1 MERAESAAE
10 APRGPEAIRW
20 TGDND
25 EAVQGFLGSRFEGI
39 RGGLQDDD
47 PRVLWFRSGVV
58 IGYLSWAR
66 PGDWLVRQDDR
77 VSTVTDEHY
86 RSGTAPCGCA
96 WFEGRQVAWCPE
108 HAEDED

>member
-25 EAVQGFLGSRFEGI
+25 EAVQGFLGPRFEGI
-39 RGGLQDDD
+39 RGGPQDDD
-47 PRVLWFRSGVV
+47 PRVLWFRSGAM

-77 VSTVTDEHY
+77 VNTVTDEH
-86 RSGTAPCGCA
+86 RPAP
-96 WFEGRQVAWCPE
+96 RPLPVRN
-108 HAEDED
+108 